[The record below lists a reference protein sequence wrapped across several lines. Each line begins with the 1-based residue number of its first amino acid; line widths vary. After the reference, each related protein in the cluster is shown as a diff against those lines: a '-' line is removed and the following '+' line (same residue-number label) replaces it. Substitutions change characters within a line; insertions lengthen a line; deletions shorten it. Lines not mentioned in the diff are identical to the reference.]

1 MPDHRSPAY
10 LHDLLAAQVRSRR
23 HALGVSQEELAD
35 RCGLHRTYVSDI
47 ERATRNVS
55 LSTLELL
62 ASGLECE
69 ASELLTDHRLSTG

>member
-1 MPDHRSPAY
+1 M
-10 LHDLLAAQVRSRR
+10 RSRR
-23 HALGVSQEELAD
+23 HALGISQEELAD
-35 RCGLHRTYVSDI
+35 RCGLHRTYVSGI

-69 ASELLTDHRLSTG
+69 ASELLTDRPLSTGQLPGTRT